1 MPQAVGPADRYEA
14 TDRGPNV
21 STTHFNRVHVVR
33 FRVRRERSLVLDR
46 IEAELQD
53 VTIDRQAKRV
63 TAIGDAKG
71 TLQLK
76 AGGLANYLRQQA

>member
-1 MPQAVGPADRYEA
+1 M
-14 TDRGPNV
+14 
-21 STTHFNRVHVVR
+21 
-33 FRVRRERSLVLDR
+33 RRERSLVLDR